1 MCTDED
7 LARFYKPNEG
17 SERHV
22 KSLIE
27 KKNLFCIDLESNDYN
42 LGGHRSLD
50 KFDELDIMA
59 VPC

>member
-1 MCTDED
+1 MEK
-7 LARFYKPNEG
+7 FYEPNKG
-17 SERHV
+17 SKRHIE
-22 KSLIE
+22 SLVE
-27 KKNLFCIDLESNDYN
+27 KKNLFCIDLESNDYK